1 MDALH
6 VPGTSRPW
14 PPFAQTTAR
23 REGGPWRRASA
34 PDASVTGSGRAPSAV
49 SGASPRA
56 AGAAEDELS

>member
-6 VPGTSRPW
+6 VPGASRPW

-23 REGGPWRRASA
+23 PEGGPWRRASA
-34 PDASVTGSGRAPSAV
+34 PDASVLGSGRPSAV

-56 AGAAEDELS
+56 AGATEGELS